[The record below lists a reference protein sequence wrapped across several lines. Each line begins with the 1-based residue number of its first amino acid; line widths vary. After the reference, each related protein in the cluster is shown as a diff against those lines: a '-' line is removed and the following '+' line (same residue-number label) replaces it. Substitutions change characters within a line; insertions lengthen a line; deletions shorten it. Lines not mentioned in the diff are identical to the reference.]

1 MRAHRDKAQEAVMP
15 GAGVLEFGGG
25 RHACQVAADRMA
37 AAVAVLGSAPLAAAG
52 DRPVNGRITFGRFD
66 PALGFIRPSLR
77 R

>member
-1 MRAHRDKAQEAVMP
+1 MP
-15 GAGVLEFGGG
+15 GAGCWGLGEAVMRVKLPLI
-25 RHACQVAADRMA
+25 VVT

-66 PALGFIRPSLR
+66 PALGFISHCLR

>member
-1 MRAHRDKAQEAVMP
+1 MRVKLSLI
-15 GAGVLEFGGG
+15 VL
-25 RHACQVAADRMA
+25 A

-66 PALGFIRPSLR
+66 DPALGSISHSLR

>member
-1 MRAHRDKAQEAVMP
+1 MRVKLPLIV
-15 GAGVLEFGGG
+15 V
-25 RHACQVAADRMA
+25 A

>member
-1 MRAHRDKAQEAVMP
+1 MAEAVMRVKLP
-15 GAGVLEFGGG
+15 LIVL
-25 RHACQVAADRMA
+25 A